1 MPARGPSSWAP
12 DLSCT
17 RPPCPPSAGRQA
29 LPGSRTS
36 PPPRVRS
43 APRGGGAQIPVSG
56 AGGGGGRQCALRRS
70 PKRTRLALPLPLSP
84 VRSFWSLDSP
94 GVSSPLRRAV
104 PSTPPP
110 FSSLGRVGSDCPRG
124 GGGGSGCRP
133 RLTAPGSVPADPGE
147 EVPPPPPLPPSRCP
161 RAGLGRAAMPSDFIS
176 LLSADLDLESPKSLY
191 SRDSLKLHPSQTF
204 HRAGLLEESVYDL
217 LPKELQLPPPRE
229 TSVASMSQT
238 SGGEAGSPPP
248 AVVAAGFASE
258 AGSVCI
264 KNDL

>member
-1 MPARGPSSWAP
+1 MARLSALRRPPGSSGLP
-12 DLSCT
+12 DL
-17 RPPCPPSAGRQA
+17 
-29 LPGSRTS
+29 

-43 APRGGGAQIPVSG
+43 ASRGGGAQIPVSG
-56 AGGGGGRQCALRRS
+56 GGGGGGRQCSLRRS
-70 PKRTRLALPLPLSP
+70 PKRTRWLSLSP
-84 VRSFWSLDSP
+84 SRSEPSSLWTHGES
-94 GVSSPLRRAV
+94 VFHSAELF
-104 PSTPPP
+104 STPKP

-191 SRDSLKLHPSQTF
+191 SRDSLKLHPSQNF

-229 TSVASMSQT
+229 TSAASMSQT